1 MPANQTKARHG
12 TALLLLTRALQQ
24 QQFGGFYLSDMAA
37 VHLELQSSED
47 QWSAGELALHRLL
60 RVPTPRNNP
69 TAHGLAPHHAARVHE
84 NHLLAVGALD
94 GSGQPWT
101 SIWGGEP
108 GFAGPVAPGVL
119 GVRSL
124 VDKRHDPVAR
134 ALLGHLAEG
143 EILDGASSTSSAGV
157 AGLPFSALSIDF
169 RSRDRVKLAGRVVA
183 GVMNK
188 PDGGADAAAAA
199 AAAEKEEESGVGQVQ
214 LALAVLEALGNCP
227 KYINLKAVRPH
238 VPRPELASDSLP
250 LSPRALEILERADL
264 FFLSSSNGKGQMDTN
279 HRGGAPGLIRVVRNK
294 PAGGDDGDGGG
305 GSGGSSE
312 VVLAYPEFSGNRLYQ
327 SLGNLHLDPRVGLA
341 VPDFASSDVLYLAGT
356 TRLLVGAESAAL
368 LPHTRLAVRV
378 DVTAARLVRDGLPF
392 RGDVVDFSPYNP
404 PARRLADEVAIVPG
418 SGAGGVGMTATLKS
432 REILSPT
439 VSRLTF
445 SLRSD
450 QHGVAPPLPR
460 WGPGQHVT
468 LDFSAELDVGYS
480 HMREEDPQSLN
491 DDYVR
496 TFTVSS
502 PAPAADGLAS
512 EFQITVR
519 RHGPATGLL
528 ARWNTRVPLELPVLG
543 FGGGGGGAGLEI
555 PVGDAGAAAV
565 TAVFVATGVG
575 ITPLLAQAGR
585 ILQPQQQQQ
594 QQGDGVVAGKL
605 EVLWSLRAEDV
616 PFALDSFRRIP
627 GLAGV
632 TRLFITGKAQDDES
646 QTDELKG
653 LGAAVVQGRISKD
666 ALLAAGLGEGAS
678 RKYYVCTGPEAARTI
693 AGWLEKEDVVTE
705 SFQY

>member
-1 MPANQTKARHG
+1 MPSNQTKARHS
-12 TALLLLTRALQQ
+12 TALLLLTRALQ

-37 VHLELQSSED
+37 VHLEFQSAED
-47 QWSAGELALHRLL
+47 QWNPGELALHRLL
-60 RVPTPRNNP
+60 RVPTRNNP

-84 NHLLAVGALD
+84 NHMLAVGALD

-101 SIWGGEP
+101 SVWGGEP

-143 EILDGASSTSSAGV
+143 EILDGASAAD

-169 RSRDRVKLAGRVVA
+169 RNRDRVKLAGRVVA
-183 GVMNK
+183 GVMGK
-188 PDGGADAAAAA
+188 PDGGEGGAAAA
-199 AAAEKEEESGVGQVQ
+199 EESGVGQVQ

-227 KYINLKAVRPH
+227 KYINLKTIRPH
-238 VPRPELASDSLP
+238 VPRPELVSDSLP
-250 LSPRALEILERADL
+250 LSPRALEILEGADL

-279 HRGGAPGLIRVVRNK
+279 HRGGAPGLVRVVRNS
-294 PAGGDDGDGGG
+294 PGSD
-305 GSGGSSE
+305 GSGGGPE

-327 SLGNLHLDPRVGLA
+327 SLGNLHLDPRVGVA

-368 LPHTRLAVRV
+368 LPHTKLAVRI

-404 PARRLADEVAIVPG
+404 PARRLADEVAAAG
-418 SGAGGVGMTATLKS
+418 SGGSGSGGVGTATLKT
-432 REILSPT
+432 REVLSPT

-445 SLRSD
+445 SLRRD
-450 QHGVAPPLPR
+450 DDGTATAAAARPPLPP

-468 LDFSAELDVGYS
+468 LDFSAELDMGYS

-502 PAPAADGLAS
+502 PPPADGPPE

-543 FGGGGGGAGLEI
+543 FGGGGGAGLEI
-555 PVGDAGAAAV
+555 PIGAAGAAA

-585 ILQPQQQQQ
+585 ILQQ
-594 QQGDGVVAGKL
+594 QQGDGAGAVASRL
-605 EVLWSLRAEDV
+605 WVLWSLRAEDV

-632 TRLFITGKAQDDES
+632 TRLFVTGKAQDGA
-646 QTDELKG
+646 QTDELAG
-653 LGAAVVQGRISKD
+653 LGAAVVQGRFSKNE
-666 ALLAAGLGEGAS
+666 LLAAGLIEGTP
-678 RKYYVCTGPEAARTI
+678 RKYYVCTGPEAAKTI